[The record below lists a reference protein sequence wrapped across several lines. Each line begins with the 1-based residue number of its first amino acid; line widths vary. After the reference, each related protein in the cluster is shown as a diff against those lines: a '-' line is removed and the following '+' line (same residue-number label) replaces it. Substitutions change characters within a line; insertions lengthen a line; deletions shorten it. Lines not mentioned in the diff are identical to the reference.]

1 MLTYDVRNESVNHDS
16 GQVLP
21 DDDAK
26 DFHVLQVG
34 GQLVVRYDPS
44 LRAEENLHPLLLDV
58 WVLLAELVRE
68 PERHYGQAGSVVL

>member
-58 WVLLAELVRE
+58 RVLLAELVRE